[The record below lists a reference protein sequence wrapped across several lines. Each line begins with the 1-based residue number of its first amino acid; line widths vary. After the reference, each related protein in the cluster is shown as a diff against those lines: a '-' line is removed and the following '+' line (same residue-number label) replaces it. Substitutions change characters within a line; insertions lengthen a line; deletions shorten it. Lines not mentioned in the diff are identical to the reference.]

1 MKDSNNNI
9 RILAIAVAI
18 GGECYENRFCFLS
31 KFQESTEFDPSF
43 IISDREK
50 GLQRAVEEVYPRV
63 LHAYCFRHVME
74 NFNSKFRNKK
84 LKGIPWSI
92 AKAHTRIE
100 QEVAIKQMQFE
111 PRAIQWLR
119 EIGLK
124 KISLLDSPVCRFGI
138 VTSNNVESI
147 NARLLEFREWPILEL
162 LIKLE
167 RLVVT
172 NRQKQFVLSSNW
184 PSTYRL
190 TDYAEKMLIQILSQ
204 F

>member
-1 MKDSNNNI
+1 
-9 RILAIAVAI
+9 
-18 GGECYENRFCFLS
+18 
-31 KFQESTEFDPSF
+31 
-43 IISDREK
+43 
-50 GLQRAVEEVYPRV
+50 
-63 LHAYCFRHVME
+63 
-74 NFNSKFRNKK
+74 
-84 LKGIPWSI
+84 
-92 AKAHTRIE
+92 
-100 QEVAIKQMQFE
+100 MQFE

>member
-172 NRQKQFVLSSNW
+172 NRQKQFVSN
-184 PSTYRL
+184 
-190 TDYAEKMLIQILSQ
+190 I
-204 F
+204 